1 MIIPVVK
8 EYMKQLHI
16 IAVWLIIGLVTLSS
30 MLYASEEDK
39 ILAEIESNLKAIK
52 TLKVD
57 FEQEVSSGVFATI
70 DKSSG
75 KIYMTSGDRFRI
87 ETDEQVIVS
96 DSILLWIYSVEN
108 KQVRIDSVHKIDEL
122 VRPSQYLFNFKEGYK
137 ADLLE
142 DRKCDFGD
150 CYQILLKA
158 SSEDEF
164 IEEMKLYID
173 PKTSLTQRAEYRD
186 INGNLVTIRF
196 KKYNIDKNIPAEI
209 FNFKT
214 PKGVEEIRLP

>member
-1 MIIPVVK
+1 MKHIQIIS
-8 EYMKQLHI
+8 I
-16 IAVWLIIGLVTLSS
+16 WLAISLMALSS
-30 MLYASEEDK
+30 TLCASEEDK
-39 ILAEIESNLKAIK
+39 ILAEIEKNLKAIK

-87 ETDEQVIVS
+87 ETDEQIIVS
-96 DSILLWIYSVEN
+96 DSVLLWVYAIEN

-122 VRPSQYLFNFKEGYK
+122 VRPSEYLFNFKEGYN

-142 DRKCDFGD
+142 ERKCDFGD
-150 CYQILLKA
+150 CYQVLLKA
-158 SSEDEF
+158 TSKDEF
-164 IEEMKLYID
+164 IGEMKLFID
-173 PKTSLTQRAEYRD
+173 PKTSLTQRAEYKD

-196 KKYNIDKNIPAEI
+196 KKYNIDKNIPPDI

>member
-1 MIIPVVK
+1 MIIT
-8 EYMKQLHI
+8 
-16 IAVWLIIGLVTLSS
+16 WLIIGLILPASVLI
-30 MLYASEEDK
+30 ASEENK
-39 ILAEIESNLKAIK
+39 ILAEIEKNLQAIK
-52 TLKVD
+52 TLQVN

-87 ETDEQVIVS
+87 ETDEQMIVS
-96 DSILLWIYSVEN
+96 DSVLLWVYSVEN
-108 KQVRIDSVHKIDEL
+108 KQVRIDSVHKIEEL
-122 VRPSQYLFNFKEGYK
+122 VRPSEYLFNFKEGYS

-142 DRKCDFGD
+142 ERECDFGD
-150 CYQILLKA
+150 CYQVLLKA
-158 SSEDEF
+158 EGEDEF
-164 IEEMKLYID
+164 IEEMVLFID
-173 PKTSLTQRAEYRD
+173 PETSLTQRAEYKD

-196 KKYNIDKNIPAEI
+196 KKYKIDKKIPPEI